1 MANFDLKITDVKA
14 SPTSFPVP
22 RHAQVTP
29 GLSYRL
35 ASRLGTTPPAAGE
48 NHDTRFEFNWLREIR
63 HPAIESPGYV

>member
-35 ASRLGTTPPAAGE
+35 GSRFGATP
-48 NHDTRFEFNWLREIR
+48 L
-63 HPAIESPGYV
+63 